1 MIPARIAHYVQES
14 QRRMFAAIVGA
25 RLVVVTLLPRPALG
39 CPLEARWL
47 RVVGTG
53 GYVRC
58 LSCLSLSL
66 EFEMREEEIN
76 SQSGE
81 EGKSEENENEKQ
93 KRTSPCLLY
102 TPRILNSTHFEDLHH
117 TVVHT
122 HIQITQHGKR
132 TARHRPS
139 A

>member
-1 MIPARIAHYVQES
+1 MKKKKKEEEEKKEENRQTNRLLPARIAHYVQES

-39 CPLEARWL
+39 YPLEARWL

-102 TPRILNSTHFEDLHH
+102 TPRILNSTHSP
-117 TVVHT
+117 V
-122 HIQITQHGKR
+122 
-132 TARHRPS
+132 
-139 A
+139 